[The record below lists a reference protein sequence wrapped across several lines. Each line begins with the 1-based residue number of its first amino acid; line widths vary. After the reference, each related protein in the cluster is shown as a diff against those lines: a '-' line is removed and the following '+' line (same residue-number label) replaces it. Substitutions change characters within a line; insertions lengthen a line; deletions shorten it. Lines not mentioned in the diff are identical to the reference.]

1 MRFQSIA
8 LGKGT
13 SDEMFLMVTE
23 KLDAMAEA
31 RAIILR
37 GGDPSIIIENYRKI
51 IAANAARL
59 SIVTERRTRAAMA
72 RWKGTYRFRSWEP
85 CVHQL
90 EFEPAA
96 FATGQAFQSQSG
108 RPRRMSRWR
117 VRSLAIP
124 RPPRR
129 RSPAS

>member
-72 RWKGTYRFRSWEP
+72 RWKGIYVSDPGSHAYTS
-85 CVHQL
+85 
-90 EFEPAA
+90 
-96 FATGQAFQSQSG
+96 
-108 RPRRMSRWR
+108 
-117 VRSLAIP
+117 
-124 RPPRR
+124 
-129 RSPAS
+129 

>member
-37 GGDPSIIIENYRKI
+37 GGDPSIIIVG
-51 IAANAARL
+51 RL
-59 SIVTERRTRAAMA
+59 S
-72 RWKGTYRFRSWEP
+72 
-85 CVHQL
+85 
-90 EFEPAA
+90 
-96 FATGQAFQSQSG
+96 
-108 RPRRMSRWR
+108 
-117 VRSLAIP
+117 
-124 RPPRR
+124 RR
-129 RSPAS
+129 RPLACRL